1 MCDNPTRNDFDSE
14 SYYYDEELDQVRSY
28 DGEEAYDGNTG
39 EPINL
44 FDD

>member
-1 MCDNPTRNDFDSE
+1 MSDNPDRYDYDTER
-14 SYYYDEELDQVRSY
+14 YYYDEDLDQVRSY
-28 DGEEAYDGNTG
+28 DGEEAYDGNG